1 MDITYRI
8 KNFRNFGKQGAEFDF
23 SPITILTG
31 ANSAGKSSL
40 VKSLMVLKTYLANN
54 HISKTGGDVPFRAK
68 PAANIPL
75 QFSDGEL
82 KLGRF
87 DSAVN
92 SDCEGGDTMTFE
104 YDIESTTLGCPVS
117 VSLEFSA
124 DASDPMNNGWIN
136 SVKITNPD
144 GEVVYHAVAD
154 GGRFKIH
161 TFMLSW
167 FKERFIKACI
177 FTGMVRSLEQYSMPG
192 IISTAEIGQLVDFYK
207 KQVADR
213 LSPAEKDLFLKWHNN
228 NNTDIFRFGEV
239 YLVDTNIIDELK
251 AYAEYN
257 ILNARSK
264 LVGDLCRLSKD
275 EAISRIEGIRL
286 DSLPGTKYFE
296 HIKACMLDALR
307 QSDVDNFLDWYYAE
321 ENRFLDSWAAK
332 VDALS
337 DVYIFARYCAE
348 KYYTSETNTTVADR
362 DVVDR
367 FLDFVEFLSWAD
379 DEIRE
384 KIQSDGMRNSV
395 ILSEQEKTYST
406 FNNYLANAVLPELL
420 VPDFAKNLN
429 YIGSAQVVVQR
440 LYSNQAGNN
449 RFSDLL
455 FKYFKAKRNYFNAKR
470 NHTEE
475 YEPDSFMN
483 KWINAFGIGKS
494 LTLKNAEGGIGL
506 LAVLHKTEGDKGR
519 LLADEGYGVTQLLSI
534 ILNIELAILT
544 ADTRESCLDENLC
557 LTTSSYAYLPQ
568 TLAIEE
574 PENHLHPKLQ
584 SLLADMFL
592 DAYTNYNIH
601 FIIETHSEYL
611 IRKTQVLVDNEKYSS
626 NEEADKKTPFRTF
639 YLPDN
644 GAPYSLGYRKDGKF
658 VNEFG
663 KGFYDEAANLM
674 FRIL

>member
-54 HISKTGGDVPFRAK
+54 HIISETDGYIPFRAK

-75 QFSDGEL
+75 RFSDGEL

-177 FTGMVRSLEQYSMPG
+177 FTGMVR
-192 IISTAEIGQLVDFYK
+192 VDSYE

-213 LSPAEKDLFLKWHNN
+213 LSPAEIDLFVKWYNN
-228 NNTDIFRFGEV
+228 NNTNIHRFSN
-239 YLVDTNIIDELK
+239 LVDTNIDELK

-307 QSDVDNFLDWYYAE
+307 QSDVDNFLDWYHAE

-395 ILSEQEKTYST
+395 ILSEQKKHYST

-455 FKYFKAKRNYFNAKR
+455 FKYFNAKRNYFNAKR

-544 ADTRESCLDENLC
+544 ADTSCLNENLYP
-557 LTTSSYAYLPQ
+557 TPSDAYLPQ

-611 IRKTQVLVDNEKYSS
+611 IRKTQVLVANEKYSS
-626 NEEADKKTPFRTF
+626 NEEADEKTPFRTF

-663 KGFYDEAANLM
+663 KGFYDEAADLM